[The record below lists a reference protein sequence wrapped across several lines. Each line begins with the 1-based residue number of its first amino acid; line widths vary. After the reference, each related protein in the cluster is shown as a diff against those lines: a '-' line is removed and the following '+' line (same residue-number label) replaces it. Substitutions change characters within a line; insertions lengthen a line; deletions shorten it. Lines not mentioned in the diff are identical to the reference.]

1 MLMIKSKMNRGKR
14 MKVRSLTALILG
26 IILFILG
33 IVILVSS
40 GSAGGVIPVLIGGAL
55 SYLGWRGGRIA
66 LIVFGHTCIVLGC
79 FLITWGIYL
88 LPYSKPTLSHI
99 FTRSLFWGLFS
110 LMGGIYANYHGFCQC
125 IRRQR

>member
-99 FTRSLFWGLFS
+99 FTRPLFWGLFS
-110 LMGGIYANYHGFCQC
+110 LMGGICANCHGFCQC